1 MYMFV
6 YMHMYMHMYIYVYV
20 ENFPYL
26 WWSGGYIHVILHS
39 MPPIEGPCSQQVTED
54 DHHTTAHL
62 ENPWCGKSHLLGMDN
77 GLENHGVFPMGK
89 PWENRFN
96 RWFSHDFPEIFPIH
110 WDMDPDV
117 SLLLASQRI
126 PQVGPKNPRIP
137 SAISRTSSAWSY
149 GSPIYTS
156 YIHCKY
162 VYIYIC
168 VCVYYI
174 YILYYIY
181 MYIIY
186 IYIGT
191 HP

>member
-6 YMHMYMHMYIYVYV
+6 YMHMCIYVYV

-162 VYIYIC
+162 VYIY

-174 YILYYIY
+174 YYIVY
-181 MYIIY
+181 MYILY
-186 IYIGT
+186 I
-191 HP
+191 